1 MEKGYIG
8 VATKSALSVAHCAS
22 FCKENREEKKKK
34 EKKKAKYCHFVR
46 HTYYCL
52 LMMNYLFYI

>member
-22 FCKENREEKKKK
+22 KKERKK
-34 EKKKAKYCHFVR
+34 EKGKKGFVVE
-46 HTYYCL
+46 L
-52 LMMNYLFYI
+52 LL